1 MTLIAS
7 PCFHNDWHGYMKMKA
22 RNLMIQ
28 NVMLILTLMLLFSFS
43 AFAQTDAATAAQ
55 AAAAAAQTDAA
66 TAVQVAETGTSIYTA
81 SIAALT
87 KLFVLAVLL
96 ESALSL
102 IFNWRVF
109 LEFFNRRA
117 IKTVVMFV
125 VSLIVVKTFDIDI
138 VAELMK
144 IYDQG
149 SSPGDLMSTILTAMI
164 LAGGSSGVNNLFVA
178 LGFRSRSNEKTAQP
192 PSKEAWISILVHRE
206 NAATGEVLVQVSEEA
221 SGTKATYEAIAG
233 SVNARKKFR
242 DLFFP
247 NRDRFPKSGGY
258 KVKSGKVYKI
268 SVTGKDESGAL
279 LTGLGDTY
287 SFAPRAIVDL
297 DVELSKD

>member
-1 MTLIAS
+1 
-7 PCFHNDWHGYMKMKA
+7 MKMKIQKLQI
-22 RNLMIQ
+22 RN
-28 NVMLILTLMLLFSFS
+28 VPWILTVLLFSFDV
-43 AFAQTDAATAAQ
+43 FAQADTATAAQ
-55 AAAAAAQTDAA
+55 ASPA
-66 TAVQVAETGTSIYTA
+66 TVAQVAESGTSIYTA

-117 IKTVVMFV
+117 IKTVVMFF
-125 VSLIVVKTFDIDI
+125 VSLTVVNTFDIDI

-144 IYDQG
+144 IYSED
-149 SSPGDLMSTILTAMI
+149 SNPGDLMSTILTAMI

-178 LGFRSRSNEKTAQP
+178 LGFRSRLHEKTAQP
-192 PSKEAWISILVHRE
+192 PRNEAWVSVLVHRDS
-206 NAATGEVLVQVSEEA
+206 AATGEVLVQVSEES
-221 SGTKATYEAIAG
+221 SGTDATYQAIAG
-233 SVNARKKFR
+233 SVNARKKLR

-247 NRDRFPKSGGY
+247 NRDRFPNSGGY
-258 KVKSGKVYKI
+258 KLEAGKVYKI
-268 SVTGKDESGAL
+268 SVTGKDESGTL

-297 DVELSKD
+297 DVDLGKD

>member
-7 PCFHNDWHGYMKMKA
+7 PWFHNDWQGDMKM
-22 RNLMIQ
+22 
-28 NVMLILTLMLLFSFS
+28 NVRKLQILNAMLPLTLMLLYSVS
-43 AFAQTDAATAAQ
+43 AFAQQDAAT
-55 AAAAAAQTDAA
+55 
-66 TAVQVAETGTSIYTA
+66 TAQVAETGTNIYTE

-109 LEFFNRRA
+109 LEFFNQRA

-144 IYDQG
+144 IYDKG

-178 LGFRSRSNEKTAQP
+178 LGFRSRVTEKTAQP
-192 PSKEAWISILVHRE
+192 PSHEAWISVLVHRDS
-206 NAATGEVLVQVSEEA
+206 AATGEVLVQVSEA
-221 SGTKATYEAIAG
+221 SGSTPATYAAIAG
-233 SVNARKKFR
+233 SINARKKFR

-247 NRDRFPKSGGY
+247 NRNRFPRSGGY
-258 KVKSGKVYKI
+258 KVESGKVYTV
-268 SVTGKDESGAL
+268 SVTGKDESGKL
-279 LTGLGDTY
+279 LKGLGETY

-297 DVELSKD
+297 DVKLGKDIDD

>member
-1 MTLIAS
+1 MNAS
-7 PCFHNDWHGYMKMKA
+7 TCFHNDWHGYMKMKS
-22 RNLMIQ
+22 RQLQIQ
-28 NVMLILTLMLLFSFS
+28 NLMLILTLMLLFSFS
-43 AFAQTDAATAAQ
+43 AFAQTDAATAVQ
-55 AAAAAAQTDAA
+55 AGAEITTQVNASTPA
-66 TAVQVAETGTSIYTA
+66 QVAETGTSVYTA

-144 IYDQG
+144 IYDPG
-149 SSPGDLMSTILTAMI
+149 SNPGDLMSTILTAMI

-178 LGFRSRSNEKTAQP
+178 LGFRSRSNEKTEQP
-192 PSKEAWISILVHRE
+192 PSKEAWISILVHPDS
-206 NAATGEVLVQVSEEA
+206 AATGEVLVQVSEET
-221 SGTKATYEAIAG
+221 SGADATYEAIAG
-233 SVNARKKFR
+233 SVNTRKKFR

-247 NRDRFPKSGGY
+247 NQNRFPKSGGY
-258 KVKSGKVYKI
+258 KVESGKVYKI
-268 SVTGKDESGAL
+268 SVTGKDESGTTL
-279 LTGLGDTY
+279 SGLGKTY

-297 DVELSKD
+297 DVKLGKD